1 MRKNIFS
8 ILFLLVFCLTLFSC
22 SSNKITNEKKLSN
35 QETQISQ
42 EEAEI
47 IIEEI
52 KEPEKITEFNAL
64 GKTYTSSKDLSQIEI
79 GSNIYDDQ
87 QSIPYTKGEYKEL
100 DFANDLLYLYLN
112 EDSSVYDF
120 LVSYDETNEQGYVPI
135 TEADKEKLIKDLN
148 SLRNQMELPSGA
160 EMIVRLDKVTYQ
172 GPSSNT
178 NSGSSF
184 KIRVA
189 ISRVGATVVPWN
201 YFTIT
206 VFEEG
211 NKLVAHL
218 F

>member
-1 MRKNIFS
+1 
-8 ILFLLVFCLTLFSC
+8 
-22 SSNKITNEKKLSN
+22 
-35 QETQISQ
+35 
-42 EEAEI
+42 
-47 IIEEI
+47 
-52 KEPEKITEFNAL
+52 
-64 GKTYTSSKDLSQIEI
+64 
-79 GSNIYDDQ
+79 
-87 QSIPYTKGEYKEL
+87 
-100 DFANDLLYLYLN
+100 
-112 EDSSVYDF
+112 
-120 LVSYDETNEQGYVPI
+120 
-135 TEADKEKLIKDLN
+135 
-148 SLRNQMELPSGA
+148 MELPSGA
-160 EMIVRLDKVTYQ
+160 EMIVRLDMVTYQ

>member
-8 ILFLLVFCLTLFSC
+8 ILFLLSFCLTLFSC
-22 SSNKITNEKKLSN
+22 SFNKTVDDDKLN
-35 QETQISQ
+35 TQETQIVEDETQILQ
-42 EEAEI
+42 EE
-47 IIEEI
+47 
-52 KEPEKITEFNAL
+52 KEPEKIIEFNAL

-79 GSNIYDDQ
+79 GTNIYDDQ
-87 QSIPYTKGEYKEL
+87 QSIHYTKDEYKEL

-112 EDSSVYDF
+112 EDNSVYDS
-120 LVSYDETNEQGYVPI
+120 LISYDDTNEKGYVPI
-135 TEADKEKLIKDLN
+135 TKSDKEKLIKDLN
-148 SLRNQMELPSGA
+148 SLRSQMELPSGA
-160 EMIVRLDKVTYQ
+160 EMIVRLDKVTYE

-178 NSGSSF
+178 NSGETF

-201 YFTIT
+201 YFTVT